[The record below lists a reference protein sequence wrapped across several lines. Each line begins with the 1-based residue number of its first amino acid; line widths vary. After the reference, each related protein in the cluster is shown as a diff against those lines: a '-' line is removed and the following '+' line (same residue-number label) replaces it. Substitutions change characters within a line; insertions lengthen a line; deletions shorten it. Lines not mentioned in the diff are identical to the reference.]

1 MQNYLSGLF
10 VSFILH
16 LGLVLS
22 FANFFQIDNLYS
34 LNKVEPMPAY
44 LVFEKPQVI
53 TKKKNIKKVKE
64 LIQEEPII
72 SPTVLETANAKAEIE
87 TVKVEKDLLLKQI
100 LGEEIKSSVEEI
112 SYYSNLI
119 RDQVIINWKQPSSA
133 KKGMSAEILITLVP
147 TGEIVQVKLTK
158 TSGNQAFDSSALN
171 AIQKVSKFEGLDM
184 SRRLFDNNF
193 RKFTLVFNPEN

>member
-1 MQNYLSGLF
+1 MQNYLSGFF

-44 LVFEKPQVI
+44 LVFEKPLVI
-53 TKKKNIKKVKE
+53 SKKKNIKKVKE

-72 SPTVLETANAKAEIE
+72 SPTVLETANAKEEIE

-147 TGEIVQVKLTK
+147 TGEIVQVKLIK
-158 TSGNQAFDSSALN
+158 TSGNQAFDSSTLN
-171 AIQKVSKFEGLDM
+171 AIQKVSKFDGLDM

>member
-1 MQNYLSGLF
+1 MQNYLSGFF

-22 FANFFQIDNLYS
+22 FANFFQLDNLYS

-44 LVFEKPQVI
+44 LVFEKPLVI
-53 TKKKNIKKVKE
+53 SKKKNIKKVKE

-100 LGEEIKSSVEEI
+100 LGEEIKGSVEEI

-147 TGEIVQVKLTK
+147 TGEIIQVKLIK
-158 TSGNQAFDSSALN
+158 TSGNQAFDSSTLN
-171 AIQKVSKFEGLDM
+171 AIQKVSKFDGLDM

>member
-1 MQNYLSGLF
+1 MQNYLSGFF

-22 FANFFQIDNLYS
+22 FANFFQINNLYS

-44 LVFEKPQVI
+44 LVFEKPLVI
-53 TKKKNIKKVKE
+53 SKKKNIKKVKE

-100 LGEEIKSSVEEI
+100 LSEEIKSSVEEI

-158 TSGNQAFDSSALN
+158 TSGNQAFDSSTLN

>member
-1 MQNYLSGLF
+1 MQNYLSGFF

-22 FANFFQIDNLYS
+22 FANFFQLDNLYS

-147 TGEIVQVKLTK
+147 TGEIVQVKLIK
-158 TSGNQAFDSSALN
+158 TSGNQAFDSSTLN
-171 AIQKVSKFEGLDM
+171 AIQKVSKFDGLDM

>member
-1 MQNYLSGLF
+1 MQNYLSGFF
-10 VSFILH
+10 VSLFLH

-64 LIQEEPII
+64 LIQEELII
-72 SPTVLETANAKAEIE
+72 DPAVIETANAKAEIE

-100 LGEEIKSSVEEI
+100 LGKEVKDSVEEI

-158 TSGNQAFDSSALN
+158 TSGNQAFDGSALN
-171 AIQKVSKFEGLDM
+171 AVQKVSRFEGLDM
-184 SRRLFDNNF
+184 GRRLFDNNF

>member
-1 MQNYLSGLF
+1 MQNYLSGFF

-44 LVFEKPQVI
+44 LVFEKPLVI

-87 TVKVEKDLLLKQI
+87 TVKVEKNLLLKQI

-184 SRRLFDNNF
+184 GRRLFDNNF

>member
-1 MQNYLSGLF
+1 MQNYLSGFF
-10 VSFILH
+10 VSLFLH

-100 LGEEIKSSVEEI
+100 LGKEIKSSVEEI

-158 TSGNQAFDSSALN
+158 TSGNQAFDSSTLN

>member
-1 MQNYLSGLF
+1 MQNYLSGFF

-44 LVFEKPQVI
+44 LVFEKPLVI
-53 TKKKNIKKVKE
+53 SKKKNIKKVKE

-147 TGEIVQVKLTK
+147 TGEIVQVKLIK

>member
-1 MQNYLSGLF
+1 MQNYLSGFF

-100 LGEEIKSSVEEI
+100 LGKEIKSSVEEI

-119 RDQVIINWKQPSSA
+119 RDQVIINWKQPGSA

-171 AIQKVSKFEGLDM
+171 AVQKVFKFEGLDM
-184 SRRLFDNNF
+184 GRRLFDNNF

>member
-1 MQNYLSGLF
+1 MQNYLSGFF

-44 LVFEKPQVI
+44 LVFEKPLVI
-53 TKKKNIKKVKE
+53 SKKKNIKKVKE

-100 LGEEIKSSVEEI
+100 LREEIKGSVEEI

-147 TGEIVQVKLTK
+147 TGEIVQVKLIK
-158 TSGNQAFDSSALN
+158 TSGNQAFDSSTLN
-171 AIQKVSKFEGLDM
+171 AIQKVSKFDGLDM

>member
-1 MQNYLSGLF
+1 MQNYLSGFF

-44 LVFEKPQVI
+44 LVFEKPLVI
-53 TKKKNIKKVKE
+53 SKKKNIKKVKE
-64 LIQEEPII
+64 LIQKEPII

-100 LGEEIKSSVEEI
+100 LGEEIKSSAEEI

-171 AIQKVSKFEGLDM
+171 AIQKVSKFDGLDM
-184 SRRLFDNNF
+184 GRRLFDNNF

>member
-1 MQNYLSGLF
+1 MQNYLSGFF

-44 LVFEKPQVI
+44 LVFEKPLVI
-53 TKKKNIKKVKE
+53 AKKKNIKKVKE

-158 TSGNQAFDSSALN
+158 TSGNQAFDSSTLN
-171 AIQKVSKFEGLDM
+171 AIQKVSKFDGLDM

>member
-1 MQNYLSGLF
+1 MQNYLSGFF

-44 LVFEKPQVI
+44 LVFEKPLVI
-53 TKKKNIKKVKE
+53 SKKKNIKKVKE

-100 LGEEIKSSVEEI
+100 LGEEIKSSAEEI

-158 TSGNQAFDSSALN
+158 TSGNQAFDSSTLN

>member
-1 MQNYLSGLF
+1 MQNYLSGFF

-87 TVKVEKDLLLKQI
+87 TVKVEKNLLLKQI

-158 TSGNQAFDSSALN
+158 TSGNQAFDSSTLN

>member
-1 MQNYLSGLF
+1 MQNYLSGFF

-44 LVFEKPQVI
+44 LVFEKPLVI
-53 TKKKNIKKVKE
+53 SKKKNIKKVKE

-147 TGEIVQVKLTK
+147 TGEIVQVKLIK
-158 TSGNQAFDSSALN
+158 TSGNQAFDSSTLN
-171 AIQKVSKFEGLDM
+171 AIQKVSKIDGLDM

>member
-1 MQNYLSGLF
+1 MQNYLSGFF

-44 LVFEKPQVI
+44 LVFEKPLVI
-53 TKKKNIKKVKE
+53 SKKKNIKKVKE

-87 TVKVEKDLLLKQI
+87 TVKVEKNLLLKQI
-100 LGEEIKSSVEEI
+100 LGEEIKSSAEEI

-147 TGEIVQVKLTK
+147 TGEIVQVKLIK
-158 TSGNQAFDSSALN
+158 TSGNQAFDSSTLN
-171 AIQKVSKFEGLDM
+171 AIQKVSKFDGLDM

>member
-1 MQNYLSGLF
+1 MQNYLSGF
-10 VSFILH
+10 FISFILH

-44 LVFEKPQVI
+44 LVFEKPLVI
-53 TKKKNIKKVKE
+53 SKKKNIKKVKE

-147 TGEIVQVKLTK
+147 TGEIVQVKLIK
-158 TSGNQAFDSSALN
+158 TSGNQAFDSSTLN
-171 AIQKVSKFEGLDM
+171 AIQKVSKFDGLDM

>member
-1 MQNYLSGLF
+1 MQNYLSGFF

-44 LVFEKPQVI
+44 LVFEKPLVI
-53 TKKKNIKKVKE
+53 SKKKNIKKVKE

-158 TSGNQAFDSSALN
+158 TSGNQAFDSSTLN

>member
-1 MQNYLSGLF
+1 MQNYLSGFF

-22 FANFFQIDNLYS
+22 FANFFQIDNPYS

-44 LVFEKPQVI
+44 LVFEKPLVI
-53 TKKKNIKKVKE
+53 SKKKNIKKVKE

-147 TGEIVQVKLTK
+147 TGEIVQVKLIK
-158 TSGNQAFDSSALN
+158 TSGNQAFDSSTLN
-171 AIQKVSKFEGLDM
+171 AIQKVSKFDGLDM

>member
-1 MQNYLSGLF
+1 MQNYLSGFF

-147 TGEIVQVKLTK
+147 TGEIVQVKLIK
-158 TSGNQAFDSSALN
+158 TSGNQAFDSSTLN
-171 AIQKVSKFEGLDM
+171 AIQKVSKFDGLDM

>member
-1 MQNYLSGLF
+1 MQNYLSGF
-10 VSFILH
+10 FISFILH

-100 LGEEIKSSVEEI
+100 LGEEIKSSAEEI

-158 TSGNQAFDSSALN
+158 TSGNQAFDSSTLN

>member
-1 MQNYLSGLF
+1 MQNYLSGFF

-22 FANFFQIDNLYS
+22 FANFFQLDNLYS

-44 LVFEKPQVI
+44 LVFEKPLVI
-53 TKKKNIKKVKE
+53 SKKKNIKKVKE

-147 TGEIVQVKLTK
+147 TGEIIQVKLIK
-158 TSGNQAFDSSALN
+158 TSGNQAFDSSTLN
-171 AIQKVSKFEGLDM
+171 AIQKVSKFDGLDM

>member
-1 MQNYLSGLF
+1 MQNYLSGFF

-22 FANFFQIDNLYS
+22 FANFFQLDNLYS

-44 LVFEKPQVI
+44 LVFEKPLVI
-53 TKKKNIKKVKE
+53 SKKKNIKKVKE
-64 LIQEEPII
+64 LIQKEPII

-100 LGEEIKSSVEEI
+100 LGEEIKGSVEEI

-147 TGEIVQVKLTK
+147 TGEIVQVKLIK
-158 TSGNQAFDSSALN
+158 TSGNQAFDSSTLN
-171 AIQKVSKFEGLDM
+171 AIQKVSKFDGLDM

>member
-1 MQNYLSGLF
+1 MQNYLSGFF

-44 LVFEKPQVI
+44 LVFEKPLVI

-87 TVKVEKDLLLKQI
+87 TVKVEKNLLLKQI

-158 TSGNQAFDSSALN
+158 TSGNQAFDSSTLN

>member
-1 MQNYLSGLF
+1 MQNYLSGFFISLF
-10 VSFILH
+10 LH

-22 FANFFQIDNLYS
+22 FANFFQLDNLYS

-64 LIQEEPII
+64 LIQEELII
-72 SPTVLETANAKAEIE
+72 DPAVIETANAKAEIE
-87 TVKVEKDLLLKQI
+87 AVKVEKDLLLKQI
-100 LGEEIKSSVEEI
+100 LGKEVKDSVEEI

-158 TSGNQAFDSSALN
+158 TSGNQAFDGSALN
-171 AIQKVSKFEGLDM
+171 AVQKVSRFEGLDM
-184 SRRLFDNNF
+184 GRRLFDNNF

>member
-1 MQNYLSGLF
+1 MQNYLSGFF

-44 LVFEKPQVI
+44 LVFEKPLVI
-53 TKKKNIKKVKE
+53 SKKKNIKKVKE

-72 SPTVLETANAKAEIE
+72 GPTVLESANSKAEIE
-87 TVKVEKDLLLKQI
+87 TVKAEKNLLLKQI

-184 SRRLFDNNF
+184 GRRLFDNNF

>member
-1 MQNYLSGLF
+1 MQNYLSGFF

-22 FANFFQIDNLYS
+22 FANFFQINNLYS

-44 LVFEKPQVI
+44 LVFEKPLVI
-53 TKKKNIKKVKE
+53 SKKKNIKKVKE

-100 LGEEIKSSVEEI
+100 LGEEIKSSAEEI

-158 TSGNQAFDSSALN
+158 TSGNQAFDSSTLN
-171 AIQKVSKFEGLDM
+171 AIQKVSKFDGLDM

>member
-1 MQNYLSGLF
+1 MQNYLSGFF

-100 LGEEIKSSVEEI
+100 LGEEIKSSAEEI

-184 SRRLFDNNF
+184 GRRLFDNNF

>member
-1 MQNYLSGLF
+1 MQNYLSGFF

-44 LVFEKPQVI
+44 LVFEKPLVI
-53 TKKKNIKKVKE
+53 SKKKNIKKVKE

-87 TVKVEKDLLLKQI
+87 TVKVEKDLLLKQK

-171 AIQKVSKFEGLDM
+171 AIQKISKFEGLDM
-184 SRRLFDNNF
+184 GRRLFDNNF

>member
-1 MQNYLSGLF
+1 MQNYLSGFF

-44 LVFEKPQVI
+44 LVFEKPLVI

-100 LGEEIKSSVEEI
+100 LGEEIKSSAEEI

-158 TSGNQAFDSSALN
+158 TSGNQAFDSSTLN

>member
-1 MQNYLSGLF
+1 MQNYLSGFF

-44 LVFEKPQVI
+44 LVFEKPLVI
-53 TKKKNIKKVKE
+53 AKKKNIKKVKE

-87 TVKVEKDLLLKQI
+87 TVKVEKNLLLKQI

-147 TGEIVQVKLTK
+147 TGEIVQVKLIK
-158 TSGNQAFDSSALN
+158 TSGNQAFDSSTLN
-171 AIQKVSKFEGLDM
+171 AIQKVSKFDGLDM

>member
-1 MQNYLSGLF
+1 MQNYLSGFF

-100 LGEEIKSSVEEI
+100 LGEEIKSSAEEI

-171 AIQKVSKFEGLDM
+171 AIQKVSKFDGLDM

>member
-1 MQNYLSGLF
+1 MQNYLSGFF

-44 LVFEKPQVI
+44 LVFEKPLVI
-53 TKKKNIKKVKE
+53 SKKKNIKKVKE
-64 LIQEEPII
+64 LIQKEPII

-184 SRRLFDNNF
+184 GRRLFDNNF

>member
-1 MQNYLSGLF
+1 MQNYLSGFF

-64 LIQEEPII
+64 LIQEELII
-72 SPTVLETANAKAEIE
+72 DPAVIETANAKAEIE

-158 TSGNQAFDSSALN
+158 TSGNQAFDSSTLN

-193 RKFTLVFNPEN
+193 RKFTLVFNPET

>member
-1 MQNYLSGLF
+1 MQNYLSGFF

-100 LGEEIKSSVEEI
+100 LGEEIKSSAEEI

-119 RDQVIINWKQPSSA
+119 RDQVIMNWKQPSSA
-133 KKGMSAEILITLVP
+133 EKGMSAEILITLVP

-158 TSGNQAFDSSALN
+158 TSGNQAFDSSTLN